1 MKPMKNSPSLRF
13 TKGAALAVAVAAVLV
28 PAAQANYYATSS
40 LTIGAGATLFMDDTN
55 SLVPGDV
62 VGVASNGLILVASSF
77 GAQAANLSMISSNLL
92 SAYNGGLWNGTGI
105 TSHTVA
111 NDANVNGSLAVMLYD
126 NSQIGFNT
134 WAGFNTS
141 FDVDYK
147 QMLVRISYIGDY
159 TGDGVINSTDYNY
172 LDTYLGGGLLMQGDI
187 TGDGLINSTDYNFL
201 DATLGS
207 QVYGSLGAVG
217 TFFVD
222 GGGKPPGGSVVPE
235 PGSAALLLSGA
246 AFLLGLRKRKQ
257 SN

>member
-1 MKPMKNSPSLRF
+1 MKPMKNSPSIRF
-13 TKGAALAVAVAAVLV
+13 IKGAALAVAVAAVLV
-28 PAAQANYYATSS
+28 PAAQANYFATSS
-40 LTIGAGATLFMDDTN
+40 LTIGAGATLFMDNTN

-77 GAQAANLSMISSNLL
+77 GAQAANLSMISANVV
-92 SAYNGGLWNGTGI
+92 SAYNGGLWTGTGI
-105 TSHTVA
+105 SSFTVA

-126 NSQIGFNT
+126 NSQIGFNN
-134 WAGFNTS
+134 WAGFDTS
-141 FDVDYK
+141 TDVDYK
-147 QMLVRISYIGDY
+147 QMLVRISYIGDFNA
-159 TGDGVINSTDYNY
+159 DGVINSTDYNY
-172 LDTYLGGGLLMQGDI
+172 LDNYLAGGQLLQGDI
-187 TGDGLINSTDYNFL
+187 TGDGLVNSTDYNFL

-217 TFFVD
+217 TFFT
-222 GGGKPPGGSVVPE
+222 GGGKPPGGGVVPE